1 VHITEGALRG
11 LVAVVFTALVAA
23 PVTVLANQA
32 PQERPPQAQERKA
45 PAPVQG
51 ELVKVDADAKQITVK
66 IADGA
71 EAQFLYNDKT
81 EVTGAKDGVAG
92 LATMTAQQVTV
103 HFTEDAQ
110 TKAKVATRILIQPKQ

>member
-1 VHITEGALRG
+1 MRNTERALRG

-23 PVTVLANQA
+23 PVAVLANQA
-32 PQERPPQAQERKA
+32 QERPPQAQERRD

-66 IADGA
+66 TGDDA
-71 EAQFLYNDKT
+71 EVQFLYTDKT
-81 EVTGAKDGVAG
+81 EVSGAKDGAAG
-92 LATMTAQQVTV
+92 LATMTAGRVTV

-110 TKAKVATRILIQPKQ
+110 TKAKTATRIVIQPKP